1 MPATYATPAAAR
13 PPRRRSRRS
22 RAPRLLRGLL
32 TAVGVTLACVLL
44 FALLMQWLRPSD
56 TVVRVVNQLI
66 KLASI
71 FVGVWVMSGRG
82 SDRGLMW
89 GALLGLIYMALGVG
103 LYALLS
109 GQQLPFTAYLS
120 DLAMGVAGGGIAGAI
135 PSVYAGFVL
144 PRSGLSIKHGVSLVN
159 APGLI
164 DSNYRGEIQAIL
176 VNLDPQSEFAIKRGD
191 RIAQLVVMRV
201 PDAAF
206 DVCAELPDTEG
217 GAGGFGSSGVS
228 L

>member
-13 PPRRRSRRS
+13 PARRRSRRS

-32 TAVGVTLACVLL
+32 AAVGVTLACVLL

-66 KLASI
+66 K
-71 FVGVWVMSGRG
+71 GVWVMSGRG

-135 PSVYAGFVL
+135 LG
-144 PRSGLSIKHGVSLVN
+144 RS
-159 APGLI
+159 
-164 DSNYRGEIQAIL
+164 
-176 VNLDPQSEFAIKRGD
+176 
-191 RIAQLVVMRV
+191 
-201 PDAAF
+201 
-206 DVCAELPDTEG
+206 
-217 GAGGFGSSGVS
+217 
-228 L
+228 